1 LSLLVGTAALGL
13 AVYLGSRLWAQA
25 PAAPVQAP
33 AQTRIAVVNTVQL
46 LTSYYKFKA
55 FQEELNVLAKP
66 YKENVAK
73 LETNKQ
79 EWEKVLKNPNAPE
92 KDRQQAEIEIRKR
105 KHEMDDLDAEGKKVI
120 GKRYEDGF
128 VQLYREVED
137 CIKRYAAAN
146 GFHLVLQFS
155 EPPNAT
161 DLYTMRNLNRK
172 LEGLTAVGAS
182 MPIYTAPGLDITSGV
197 LTNLNANAPRAAAG
211 GAAPAPAPAQG
222 PAGGR

>member
-1 LSLLVGTAALGL
+1 LSLVVGTAALGL

-33 AQTRIAVVNTVQL
+33 AQTRVAVVNTVQL
-46 LTSYYKFKA
+46 LTSYHKFKG

-66 YKENVAK
+66 YKENIAK
-73 LETNKQ
+73 LETNKK
-79 EWEKVLKNPNAPE
+79 EWEKVKLNPNAAE
-92 KDRQQAEIEIRKR
+92 KDRLQADIEITKRKR
-105 KHEMDDLDAEGKKVI
+105 EMEDLDNEGKKVI
-120 GKRYEDGF
+120 GKRYEEGF

-137 CIKRYAAAN
+137 CIKRYAASN
-146 GFHLVLQFS
+146 GFHIVLQFS
-155 EPPNAT
+155 EPPNLT

-182 MPIYTAPGLDITSGV
+182 MPIYTAPGLDITANV
-197 LTNLNANAPRAAAG
+197 LANLNASAPQAGAPAAG
-211 GAAPAPAPAQG
+211 GAAPAQA